1 MDLSSLLRLSGT
13 TLLLVQENKSRS
25 TLDKNVS
32 TSGIAALGA
41 FHEEGALGG
50 QIQVMSLVSAVDE
63 GLEKKDT
70 EDRSLLR
77 KQSKS
82 FCN

>member
-1 MDLSSLLRLSGT
+1 MHKWKLPVLIFLLIGRYL
-13 TLLLVQENKSRS
+13 